1 LARRESRFFKA
12 LADETR
18 IRILKLLLLR
28 EMCVC
33 ELMVALNLTQPTTSH
48 HLGILE
54 KEGLIKKRKEGK
66 WVYYAI
72 RNSKLFRELKRLGLV
87 DIKQ

>member
-1 LARRESRFFKA
+1 
-12 LADETR
+12 
-18 IRILKLLLLR
+18 
-28 EMCVC
+28 
-33 ELMVALNLTQPTTSH
+33 MVALNLTQPTTSH